1 MTSSTSGPIQNVS
14 GCRLPCGCGCG
25 VWVIIILAALAAFVF
40 FALDEIGL
48 NLNIGQPS
56 VIEIGSTVTGENS
69 FFGVS
74 RWTFEGQAGE
84 GVTIALNRAEGEDD
98 YDPLVRLI
106 SPDGTELISDD
117 DGGDSLNSLIEC
129 YALPVSG
136 AYVIQVDGFSG
147 DTGNYEL
154 TLSATELKVPRTLEY
169 GDEVVDSLNQC
180 QQTFVFNGA
189 ANDVVW
195 VSITNSDFDAT
206 LQLLGEDGLEIAS
219 DDDSFGRDPA
229 LQGIVLPE
237 GGQYRIILR
246 PYFEG
251 DTGDYALTLSEG
263 E

>member
-1 MTSSTSGPIQNVS
+1 MTLSSDPIQNVR
-14 GCRLPCGCGCG
+14 GCRLPCGCGCS
-25 VWVIIILAALAAFVF
+25 VWVIIALVAIAAFLF
-40 FALDEIGL
+40 FVVDEVHK
-48 NLNIGQPS
+48 NIISPS
-56 VIEIGSTVTGENS
+56 AIAVGSTVNGDNS

-74 RWTFEGQAGE
+74 RWTFEGQAGA
-84 GVTIALNRAEGEDD
+84 GVTIALNRADPDSD

-106 SPDGTELISDD
+106 GPDGTELVSDD
-117 DGGDSLNSLIEC
+117 DGGDSLNALIDC

-136 AYVIQVDGFSG
+136 AYIIQVDGFSG

-154 TLSATELKVPRTLEY
+154 SLQASELKVPRTLEY
-169 GDEVVDSLNQC
+169 GDEVDDSLNQC

-189 ANDVVW
+189 ADDVVW

-206 LQLLGEDGLEIAS
+206 LQLLDENGVEIAA

-229 LQGIVLPE
+229 LQGIGLTE

-251 DTGDYALTLSEG
+251 DTGNYELTLSEG